1 MNEKGRRRERKGGNG
16 GSGVEG
22 KGDLSHLAIF
32 SQNSRSATGQHF
44 TLFKFVAG
52 ENVCNL

>member
-1 MNEKGRRRERKGGNG
+1 VNEKGQRRERKGGNG